1 MDILLLSEYI
11 LMTAL
16 AIFALA
22 TIRITT
28 RKTIAMSLVGL
39 SGLSIAVATI
49 LILVK
54 NIYNIGFCTDIA
66 TALIVLGPVGTI
78 AFSKVLKAEG
88 EAGEPVEGA
97 EGQAEQSGKGDGSD

>member
-11 LMTAL
+11 LLAAL
-16 AIFALA
+16 AIFVLS

-49 LILVK
+49 LILIGT
-54 NIYNIGFCTDIA
+54 IYNIGFCSNIA
-66 TALIVLGPVGTI
+66 TALIILGPVGTI
-78 AFSKVLKAEG
+78 AFSKVLK
-88 EAGEPVEGA
+88 
-97 EGQAEQSGKGDGSD
+97 GDLND

>member
-1 MDILLLSEYI
+1 MDLLLLSEYV
-11 LMTAL
+11 LMAAL

-39 SGLSIAVATI
+39 SGLAISVATLLI
-49 LILVK
+49 LIK
-54 NIYNIGFCTDIA
+54 NIYGIGFCTDIA

-78 AFSKVLKAEG
+78 AFSKVLK
-88 EAGEPVEGA
+88 
-97 EGQAEQSGKGDGSD
+97 SDKIDTD